1 MTAAVVL
8 AGGLLEGETRLYS
21 LTIPV
26 APWAVLLALAIAG
39 AVFHFGLR
47 ATLQRLAKRTATDL
61 DDVFFEV
68 SGTAVPLAILL
79 AMLFVSAGMLS
90 PSHYERL
97 QSILQRISGLGG
109 VLLLLWT
116 VFALALRTLRRWAA
130 RNAHFAPMF
139 PPLRFVLKAIAAVL
153 GTVTVLRFLN
163 VDVTGVF
170 AALGIG
176 GLAVALSLKDTLEN
190 FFAGLHIM
198 ADRPVMEGDTILIH
212 ETGDRGVVEQI
223 GWRST
228 RIRTTD
234 NHLLVLPNIKLASG
248 AITNL
253 SAGDPRTHVR
263 VQVGV
268 DTSADPDRVATLLEE
283 EARAGVGS
291 IPGLLADP
299 PPKAS
304 LHPGF
309 GPYSL
314 DFTLRATV
322 RGADHASD
330 AEDQLRRRILKRF
343 RAEGIAMPLPITTIR
358 VRNTE
363 RDPERTEPDPN
374 YPG

>member
-8 AGGLLEGETRLYS
+8 AQGLFEGETRLYS
-21 LTIPV
+21 LRIPY
-26 APWAVLLALAIAG
+26 APWAVLLGLAIAG

-47 ATLQRLAKRTATDL
+47 VVLQRLVKRTATEI
-61 DDVFFEV
+61 DDVFMEI
-68 SGTAVPLAILL
+68 SGVAVPLGVLL
-79 AMLFVSAGMLS
+79 AMLFVSAGLLGED
-90 PSHYERL
+90 HHERL
-97 QSILQRISGLGG
+97 QSILQRISGIGG
-109 VLLLLWT
+109 VILLFWS
-116 VFALALRTLRRWAA
+116 VFAFALRTLQRWAA
-130 RNAHFAPMF
+130 RNAHFAPAF
-139 PPLRFVLKAIAAVL
+139 PPLRFVLKAIAVVL
-153 GTVTVLRFLN
+153 GTLTVLRFVN
-163 VDVTGVF
+163 VDVTAVF

-198 ADRPVMEGDTILIH
+198 ADRPVMEGDTVLVH
-212 ETGDRGVVEQI
+212 ETGDRGIVEQI

-228 RIRTTD
+228 RIRTVD
-234 NHLLVLPNIKLASG
+234 NHFLVLPNIKLASG

-253 SAGDPRTHVR
+253 SSGDPRMHVR

-314 DFTLRATV
+314 DFTLRVTV
-322 RGADHASD
+322 ESQDHSAD
-330 AEDQLRRRILKRF
+330 AEDLLRRRILKRF
-343 RAEGIAMPLPITTIR
+343 RAEGIAMPLPMSTVR
-358 VRNTE
+358 VE
-363 RDPERTEPDPN
+363 RPDA
-374 YPG
+374 